1 MAEASAASC
10 ACSKPAIV
18 PGGPLPEAVVTLID
32 QVVTRH
38 NAEPSSLITILH
50 EVQEAVG
57 YLPEEVLE
65 QVARRMEIPLAD
77 VHGVVSF
84 YALFSMKPK
93 GRHRIA
99 ACKGTACYVRGAPR
113 VLERFES
120 ELGIKAGDTTADAEF
135 SLDVVRCLGACG
147 LGPVVMIDED
157 VHARLKPDRVP
168 SVVKRYR
175 SSKS

>member
-1 MAEASAASC
+1 MAQASASTSAGPRTTLLPGEPI
-10 ACSKPAIV
+10 PADLVARIDEIV
-18 PGGPLPEAVVTLID
+18 A
-32 QVVTRH
+32 RH

-57 YLPEEVLE
+57 YLPEAVLE
-65 QVARRMEIPLAD
+65 RVAERMGVSLAD

-93 GRHRIA
+93 GRHRIS

-113 VLERFES
+113 VLERFEQ
-120 ELGIKAGDTTADAEF
+120 ELGVGAGDTTADAEF

-147 LGPVVMIDED
+147 LGPVVMIGDD
-157 VHARLKPDRVP
+157 VHARLKADRIP
-168 SVVKRYR
+168 SVLRQYR
-175 SSKS
+175 GKK

>member
-1 MAEASAASC
+1 MADASATSC
-10 ACSKPAIV
+10 ACSKPKFV
-18 PGGPLPEAVVTLID
+18 PGEPLPVELVEEMD
-32 QVVTRH
+32 QIIARY
-38 NAEPSSLITILH
+38 NAEPSSLITILN

-57 YLPEEVLE
+57 YLPEEVLAH
-65 QVARRMEIPLAD
+65 VAERMGVSAAD

-113 VLERFES
+113 VMERFET
-120 ELGIKAGDTTADAEF
+120 ELGVKFGDTTADAEF

-147 LGPVVMIDED
+147 LGPVVMIDDD

-168 SVVKRYR
+168 AVIRQYGPKA
-175 SSKS
+175 